1 MNFATNKT
9 TEKDNKK
16 YDVVIIG
23 GGAAGLMTAL
33 VAAEAGKS
41 VRIIEKNKTLGNKLS
56 ITGGGRCNIT
66 NATFDVREFLK
77 HYDKSADFLYSAF
90 AQFSATDTFD
100 FFTSRGLPLVT
111 QARNRVFPATER
123 APDVTNFFVQ
133 RLKNLGVDIQCGLR
147 VKKLLTDT
155 GRITGVDTSQGII
168 TGDSY
173 VLSTGGVSHPETG
186 STGDGF
192 RWLRDIGHTVTDP
205 TPTIVPL
212 SVRERWVHKL
222 SGVDVSFMKISF
234 LVNGKKQFSKTG
246 KILFT
251 HFGISGPLILNSSSQ
266 VAELLKWGTVTA
278 HMDMYPDTDMGSLEK
293 SILKTLDGHK
303 NKILKNVLPE
313 IVPAGWAE
321 TVMELLPDIDYTT
334 PVHSVSKSDR
344 KKIVTLLKNV
354 QFTITGLMGFDR
366 AVIAD
371 GGVPLTE
378 IDMKTFRSLKCDNLY
393 IIGDLLHVNRPSG
406 GYSLQLCWT
415 SGYVVGV
422 SI

>member
-1 MNFATNKT
+1 M
-9 TEKDNKK
+9 KK
-16 YDVVIIG
+16 PPHQINQIYDVVIIG
-23 GGAAGLMTAL
+23 GGAAGLMAAL
-33 VAAEAGKS
+33 VAAERGKR
-41 VRIIEKNKTLGNKLS
+41 VCIIEKNKTLGNKLS

-66 NATFDVREFLK
+66 NATFDIREFLK
-77 HYDKSADFLYSAF
+77 HYGKSADFLYSAF
-90 AQFSATDTFD
+90 AQFSTTETFA
-100 FFTSRGLPLVT
+100 FFTDRGLPLVT
-111 QARNRVFPATER
+111 QARNRAFPASER
-123 APDVTNFFVQ
+123 APDVTDFFVK
-133 RLKNLGVDIQCGLR
+133 RLQWSGVTVCSGLR
-147 VKKLLTDT
+147 VRKFITAD
-155 GRITGVDTSQGII
+155 GRVTGVETSDGMI

-173 VLSTGGVSHPETG
+173 VLATGGVSHPETG

-222 SGVDVSFMKISF
+222 SGVDLSFMKISF
-234 LVNGKKQFSKTG
+234 LSDGKKQFSKTG

-278 HMDMYPDTDMGSLEK
+278 HIDMYPDTDMGSLEK

-313 IVPAGWAE
+313 IVPMGMVE

-334 PVHSVSKSDR
+334 PVHSVSKVDR

-378 IDMKTFRSLKCDNLY
+378 IDTRTFRSMKYDNLY

-415 SGYVVGV
+415 SGYVVGTSV
-422 SI
+422 